1 MFGCTGALGVGGA
14 YRLAMHLAA
23 VNASLLASELLAKG
37 FLAGIGKTILII
49 IVILV
54 AIGALIGFRAG
65 RRKR

>member
-1 MFGCTGALGVGGA
+1 
-14 YRLAMHLAA
+14 MHLAA